1 MRGQK
6 TVFLM
11 FHGINSIHPLVEHQS
26 RRRVICDSPTIWGGA
41 IGNSPTIWG
50 GAIGNSPTIRGG
62 AIGTNPI
69 CRGVIGRR
77 GDNQSGIVYTGP
89 TIDMV
94 IKPGMA

>member
-26 RRRVICDSPTIWGGA
+26 RRRVICD
-41 IGNSPTIWG
+41 SPTIWG

>member
-1 MRGQK
+1 
-6 TVFLM
+6 M

-26 RRRVICDSPTIWGGA
+26 RRRVSCD
-41 IGNSPTIWG
+41 SPTIWG